1 MTVNTI
7 ASNCVSLKILLGGI
21 LIGSCV
27 LLLFNGFFYITGI
40 SIMGNKS
47 RLYESLQN
55 APLVTSENIDKKK
68 IIVLGSSVTQVSFSP
83 YEFDRSLG
91 KNGIQSLS
99 YNYGFGG
106 LNPTIQEAYSRRLI
120 EQYQSGNPESKI
132 DLTLIEFNP
141 FQTTIARMKLDK
153 FVEDQ
158 NLAQLMTPADIWKLT
173 LEDPER
179 GLLYFNIK
187 YLRQSNSAGVLTAA
201 FGFFVNQVKGEKQT
215 TEAEKYYAAL
225 NTLEDKYE
233 VEREKEIPGNYNR
246 GRWVPSLNGGR
257 MNIHGLSLETFDLLK
272 EVEEKKRDP
281 IRMQDFRKGRI
292 ECCDIEQLRFN
303 QDLVESFIILVN
315 NFKAVSKNVQIILYP
330 RQLGLIKYSEETQNR
345 LNQTLEYIAEKTG
358 VPVANFQLEP
368 QIKDEHFVDASHLTI
383 STGTVIF
390 SEIMANYYTKLFTKN
405 F

>member
-1 MTVNTI
+1 
-7 ASNCVSLKILLGGI
+7 
-21 LIGSCV
+21 
-27 LLLFNGFFYITGI
+27 
-40 SIMGNKS
+40 MGNKS